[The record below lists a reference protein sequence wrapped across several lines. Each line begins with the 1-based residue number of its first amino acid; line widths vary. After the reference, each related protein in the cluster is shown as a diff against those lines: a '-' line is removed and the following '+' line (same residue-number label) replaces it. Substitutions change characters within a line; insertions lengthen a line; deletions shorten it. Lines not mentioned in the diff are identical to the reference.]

1 MRAVRLQ
8 VFLLL
13 LLFPPASAELS
24 TLQTPTGKMVRSM
37 STALRT
43 VQWAFL
49 GSDRPLVSRG
59 TADEADV
66 REVRA
71 VGMADEEEEEEEW
84 QQQEQGGEEVEGKKS
99 HGSSSK
105 SFFSLARSMSQ
116 DNLESIKISAHV
128 TKKAA
133 STLGS
138 SLSSSL
144 TMAVRAVVVS
154 VINFLLEFRRLL
166 SLGLDS
172 RLDEL
177 QSRINRVEKE
187 QEDVRSEI
195 CTLRAQVGE
204 LSKKLQGVQP
214 TEQ

>member
-1 MRAVRLQ
+1 
-8 VFLLL
+8 
-13 LLFPPASAELS
+13 
-24 TLQTPTGKMVRSM
+24 MVRSM

-66 REVRA
+66 REEVRV

-166 SLGLDS
+166 SLGNLVS
-172 RLDEL
+172 CLAVWEREEG
-177 QSRINRVEKE
+177 EKPCRRNGPE
-187 QEDVRSEI
+187 
-195 CTLRAQVGE
+195 
-204 LSKKLQGVQP
+204 K
-214 TEQ
+214 